1 MPSSSPQPLRI
12 ACLLCA
18 LLCALPAFGHPLQT
32 IDVLCGGTAGEERQR
47 LAKEVRGATI
57 ELEFFSG
64 TQGNYVA
71 DVDVLFSPI
80 EADVAAFGIVT
91 DGPVCLLELPP
102 GKYRVYTWFNGNA
115 RSTTVTI
122 PTAKGALSR
131 VSLGFPAERGN
142 DAFLVPVANEKQR
155 GAP

>member
-1 MPSSSPQPLRI
+1 MRFAL
-12 ACLLCA
+12 LLCA
-18 LLCALPAFGHPLQT
+18 LLAAPAVLSAPGHPLQT
-32 IDVLCGGTAGEERQR
+32 IDVLCGGVAKDERQR
-47 LAKEVRGATI
+47 LAGEVRGATV

-80 EADVAAFGIVT
+80 EAEVAAFGIVT
-91 DGPVCLLELPP
+91 DGPVCLVELPP

-115 RSTTVTI
+115 RSTTATI
-122 PTAKGALSR
+122 PATRGALAR
-131 VSLGFPAERGN
+131 ISLGFPAERGN